1 MFPCQIPSKYVDGY
15 INVKQ
20 TFSMSADFIISM
32 GMFTSRDENGD
43 PRPKDALIGL
53 EMIGEVTY
61 SSELQ
66 LGVEGNLG

>member
-1 MFPCQIPSKYVDGY
+1 
-15 INVKQ
+15 
-20 TFSMSADFIISM
+20 MSADFIISM

-53 EMIGEVTY
+53 EMIGEATY
-61 SSELQ
+61 SSEVQ